1 LKVPKSIRILPMP
14 KNRKYDFESTYIKEE
29 TRQFKTWLQSKR
41 FATDTTRSYTNYAAY
56 FLDWIEREKLTIETV
71 NYNNILDFIDYCRS
85 EGKST
90 RNINC
95 ILTAIRHF
103 YNFKGITN
111 PASGLYLKGVP
122 RTIPHDLLAFES
134 LENLYHDYKSYDHR
148 THRNRIMLGLMVYQ
162 AIGADELRKLEIT
175 DIRLKE
181 GKIFV
186 PGSKRSNSRIL
197 KLEPFQILELKEYL
211 EAIRPEIIT
220 ESTNL
225 PVEASAK
232 TGQLFV
238 SMEGNKNI
246 KNSIYHLFRY
256 LKKLN
261 PKIKN
266 TEQIRQSVISHW
278 LTEKDLRTVQY
289 MCGHRYV
296 SSTERYKTN
305 NLTDLK
311 EALNKYHP
319 LSNEA

>member
-1 LKVPKSIRILPMP
+1 VSQK
-14 KNRKYDFESTYIKEE
+14 RKYIYENRQIKEE
-29 TRQFKTWLQSKR
+29 ISAFKTWLQSKR
-41 FATDTTRSYTNYAAY
+41 FAKDTIRSYANYAAY
-56 FLDWIEREKLTIETV
+56 FLNWLEKEKLTIETV
-71 NYNNILDFIDYCRS
+71 NYNHILDFIDYCHS
-85 EGKST
+85 DGKST

-95 ILTAIRHF
+95 ILTAIKHF
-103 YNFKGITN
+103 YNFKNITN

-122 RTIPHDLLAFES
+122 RTIPHNLLDFET
-134 LENLYHDYKSYDHR
+134 LENLYHDYKTYDHR
-148 THRNRIMLGLMVYQ
+148 THRNRVMLGLMVYH
-162 AIGADELRKLEIT
+162 ATGTDELRKLEIT
-175 DIRLKE
+175 DVRLKE
-181 GKIFV
+181 GKIFI
-186 PGSKRSNSRIL
+186 PGSKRSNSRTL

-211 EAIRPEIIT
+211 EVIRSEIVKEQT
-220 ESTNL
+220 R
-225 PVEASAK
+225 
-232 TGQLFV
+232 QLFV
-238 SMEGNKNI
+238 SMEGSKNI

-319 LSNEA
+319 LSNEALF

>member
-1 LKVPKSIRILPMP
+1 M
-14 KNRKYDFESTYIKEE
+14 NRKPEYIYESNQIKEE
-29 TRQFKTWLQSKR
+29 TQAFKTWLQSKR
-41 FATDTTRSYTNYAAY
+41 FATDTTRNYTNYAAY
-56 FLDWIEREKLTIETV
+56 FLNWTEKENLTPGTA
-71 NYNNILDFIDYCRS
+71 NYNNMLDFVDYCRS
-85 EGKST
+85 DGKST

-95 ILTAIRHF
+95 ILTAIKHF
-103 YNFKGITN
+103 YNFKNLAN

-122 RTIPHDLLAFES
+122 RTIPHGLLDFNEI
-134 LENLYHDYKSYDHR
+134 ENLYNDYKAYDRR
-148 THRNRIMLGLMVYQ
+148 THRNRAMLGLMVYQ
-162 AIGADELRKLEIT
+162 AITTDDLRKLEIT

-211 EAIRPEIIT
+211 EVTRPEIIIEPT
-220 ESTNL
+220 
-225 PVEASAK
+225 K
-232 TGQLFV
+232 QLFV
-238 SMEGNKNI
+238 SMEGNKNL

-266 TEQIRQSVISHW
+266 PAQIRQSVISHW
-278 LTEKDLRTVQY
+278 LTGKDLRTVQY
-289 MCGHRYV
+289 LCGHKYV

-319 LSNEA
+319 LQE